1 LANSLSIKLAA
12 IISFQHYRSS
22 PILTTVRGIFRDAQM
37 FIEVYISYAEED
49 EELASQ
55 IVENLES

>member
-1 LANSLSIKLAA
+1 
-12 IISFQHYRSS
+12 
-22 PILTTVRGIFRDAQM
+22 M

-55 IVENLES
+55 IVENLESKGIYVWWDKKIALDVNNKRPEIEKAILAAQCFLI